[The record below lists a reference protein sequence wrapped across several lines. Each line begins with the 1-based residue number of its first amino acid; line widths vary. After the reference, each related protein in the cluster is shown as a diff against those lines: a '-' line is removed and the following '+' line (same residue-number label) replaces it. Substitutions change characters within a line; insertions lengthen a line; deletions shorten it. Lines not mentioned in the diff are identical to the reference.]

1 MERTV
6 NYIQPSIQCSVGAY
20 SSYEIAVGG
29 ICDMD
34 TVSILTSNSIS
45 AEDTMHRLFGQMDPD
60 VLDVKIIYDNGTPIG
75 VKMCFSDG
83 TTEKAICEEG
93 DRQNFNLDF
102 GITICLCKKLM
113 GGSKAYNKKIE
124 TIRKEMERRA
134 YEKALI
140 KERERQEKEAKQKA
154 RQEEARKR
162 REAREREIEIQKEAY
177 LRAMRE
183 FNAEGVNQT
192 SLPDHG

>member
-1 MERTV
+1 MERTI
-6 NYIQPSIQCSVGAY
+6 NYIQHSVGAY
-20 SSYEIAVGG
+20 PSYEIQVGG
-29 ICDMD
+29 ICDMEAAD
-34 TVSILTSNSIS
+34 IITSNHIS
-45 AEDTMHRLFGQMDPD
+45 VENTMHQLFGQSNPD
-60 VLDVKIIYDNGTPIG
+60 VYDVKIIYNNGSPIG
-75 VKMCFSDG
+75 VKMYFSDG

-113 GGSKAYNKKIE
+113 GGSKVYNKKIE

-134 YEKALI
+134 YEKVLS

-154 RQEEARKR
+154 RQEEARKK

-183 FNAEGVNQT
+183 FKAEGANQT